1 MIDKEDKKL
10 SITDQAQLL
19 SINRTSLYYK
29 PVPIGDEEYHIKWFI
44 DEIYT
49 AHPEYNEPRKQDR
62 QNRENKL
69 EWDHGKETK
78 FYT

>member
-1 MIDKEDKKL
+1 MK
-10 SITDQAQLL
+10 
-19 SINRTSLYYK
+19 N
-29 PVPIGDEEYHIKWFI
+29 
-44 DEIYT
+44 
-49 AHPEYNEPRKQDR
+49 YNEPRKQDR

>member
-1 MIDKEDKKL
+1 MKIDLSAADNIRSPIAEAFRSFRTNIQFFNVDKPIK
-10 SITDQAQLL
+10 
-19 SINRTSLYYK
+19 SL
-29 PVPIGDEEYHIKWFI
+29 VV
-44 DEIYT
+44 
-49 AHPEYNEPRKQDR
+49 YNEPRKQDR

>member
-1 MIDKEDKKL
+1 MP
-10 SITDQAQLL
+10 
-19 SINRTSLYYK
+19 YYS
-29 PVPIGDEEYHIKWFI
+29 VPELQVMLFLISRIQILF
-44 DEIYT
+44 
-49 AHPEYNEPRKQDR
+49 YNEPRKQDR